1 MKERLD
7 ELLDE
12 DMQNRIPSKEY
23 DITPTHRTIMGLSM
37 FLNVP
42 VVDAGVA
49 VNMSTVENCRV
60 NVDFFADCTLKL
72 TIEEFFQNVS

>member
-1 MKERLD
+1 
-7 ELLDE
+7 
-12 DMQNRIPSKEY
+12 
-23 DITPTHRTIMGLSM
+23 MGLSM

-60 NVDFFADCTLKL
+60 DVDFFADRTLKL
-72 TIEEFFQNVS
+72 TTEEFFQNVS